1 MPFTKMSFPQPLIAG
16 DAWAFAKETGRYG
29 GYTAAITFA
38 SGPTKLLSNATSVG
52 DKFQW
57 LIAGTETAPLTP
69 TGRPT
74 PFFYTVTMTD
84 GTGNRYTVESGAV
97 TVVPDIAASADVG
110 DATTPLQRMLKA
122 CDETLIELMG
132 QKTSMVQFAGQ
143 MYQFHELDKL
153 FAVRN
158 SIQARVQAEADAL
171 RGASSSRRIVTV
183 FVNS

>member
-1 MPFTKMSFPQPLIAG
+1 MPFTKIAFPQPLMAG
-16 DAWAFAKETGRYG
+16 DTWAFSMNTGQYG
-29 GYTAAITFA
+29 GYTAAINFA
-38 SGPTKLLSNATSVG
+38 SGSTKLLSTAVVSG
-52 DKFQW
+52 DQFQW
-57 LIAGTETAPLTP
+57 LVPGTDTAPLTP

-84 GTGNRYTVESGAV
+84 TDGNRYTVEQGAV
-97 TVVPDIAASADVG
+97 TVVPDISTAADVG

-122 CDETLIELMG
+122 VDETLLNLMS

-158 SIQARVQAEADAL
+158 SIEARVQAEADAL
-171 RGASSSRRIVTV
+171 RGASSSRRIITV

>member
-1 MPFTKMSFPQPLIAG
+1 MPYTKMSFPQPLIAG
-16 DAWAFAKETGRYG
+16 DTWAFSMDTKGYG
-29 GYTAAITFA
+29 AYTAAINFA
-38 SGPTKLLSNATSVG
+38 SGPTKLLSVAVVSG
-52 DKFQW
+52 DRFQW
-57 LIAGTETAPLTP
+57 LIPGTETAPLTP

-74 PFFYTVTMTD
+74 PFLYTVAVTD
-84 GTGNRYTVESGAV
+84 VSGNRYTIESGAV
-97 TVVPDIAASADVG
+97 TVVPDISEAADVG

-122 CDETLIELMG
+122 CDETLINLMS

-158 SIQARVQAEADAL
+158 SIAARVQSEADAL
-171 RGASSSRRIVTV
+171 RGASSSRRIVAV

>member
-1 MPFTKMSFPQPLIAG
+1 MPYTKMSFPSPLTAG
-16 DAWAFAKETGRYG
+16 DTWAFSMSTGKYG
-29 GYTAAITFA
+29 SYMAAITFA
-38 SGPTKLLSNATSVG
+38 SGPTKLLSTATTVG

-57 LIAGTETAPLTP
+57 LIPGTETAPLAP

-74 PFFYTVTMTD
+74 PFLYTVAMTD
-84 GTGNRYTVESGAV
+84 VSGNRYTVEQGAV
-97 TVVPDIAASADVG
+97 TVVPDISEAADVG

-122 CDETLIELMG
+122 CDETLINLMS

-158 SIQARVQAEADAL
+158 SIAARVQSEADAL
-171 RGASSSRRIVTV
+171 RGAGSYRRILAV
-183 FVNS
+183 FTNS